1 MGREKHKVVL
11 GGGGKEA
18 ALLSDRTLFKK
29 ERKRVDG
36 EWVIKGELRRRETSF
51 TPSRRRKERG
61 GKRKRNVC
69 ERQKECTA
77 EGFDQGMENYVFPK
91 KGILRRSVKATAFFM
106 RRQYRKGKGWMERGG
121 RRRRKCCCYHQ

>member
-36 EWVIKGELRRRETSF
+36 EWVKQERDPFTDLRRLLQSSDLTL
-51 TPSRRRKERG
+51 T
-61 GKRKRNVC
+61 
-69 ERQKECTA
+69 
-77 EGFDQGMENYVFPK
+77 GM
-91 KGILRRSVKATAFFM
+91 LSDLD
-106 RRQYRKGKGWMERGG
+106 
-121 RRRRKCCCYHQ
+121 